1 MPPEAELTP
10 PVQKENPAI
19 VAGGPTEGASLN
31 PPVERSAP
39 VLPPVDKKIYLG
51 GKVFNTMEEVNAY
64 TTGLQAKADIADR
77 FKDVIAPPQRVIDPM
92 ETIGETFFSDPAGAA
107 KNLIQIAEDNALAKF
122 DNRQR
127 ASDLRQKF
135 FNDYSDLRGQEDLVE
150 FYYGK
155 LQKELAQMPEADAT
169 SKLAN
174 AVRSRLANIK
184 GTQEGTQ
191 ELSNKAP
198 VTVGTGTSA
207 PAAQAPYVGKSMS
220 EQLREF
226 QSRGKKTAR

>member
-1 MPPEAELTP
+1 MPPEEITP
-10 PVQKENPAI
+10 PAQLENPD
-19 VAGGPTEGASLN
+19 VVKGGPPEHIA
-31 PPVERSAP
+31 PPAARAAP
-39 VLPPVDKKIYLG
+39 VVTPPPADKKIYLG

-92 ETIGETFFSDPAGAA
+92 ETIGETFFSDPTGSA
-107 KNLIQIAEDNALAKF
+107 KNLVEMATQNALAQF

-135 FNDYSDLRGQEDLVE
+135 FNDYSDLRGQEDMVE

-155 LQKELAQMPEADAT
+155 MQKELAQMPEADAT

-174 AVRSRLANIK
+174 AVRSRLASIK

-191 ELSNKAP
+191 ELSNKTPQVAA
-198 VTVGTGTSA
+198 GGGSA
-207 PAAQAPYVGKSMS
+207 PSAPPAYVAKTMS

-226 QSRGKKTAR
+226 QSRGKRAAR